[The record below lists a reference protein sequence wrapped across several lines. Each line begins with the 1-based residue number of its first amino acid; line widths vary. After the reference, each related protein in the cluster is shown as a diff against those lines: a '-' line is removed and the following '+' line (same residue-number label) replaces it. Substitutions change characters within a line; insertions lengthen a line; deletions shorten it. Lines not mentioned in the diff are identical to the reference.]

1 MPLTNT
7 HWGTYEVEVS
17 DGRVTALRPF
27 TEDPDPSP
35 IGPPIIDLLDHPTR
49 IRKPAVRRGWL
60 ENGPGPADGKRGVD
74 PFVEVGWDE
83 AESLVAAELDRV
95 RTEHGNRAIYAGS
108 YGWASAG
115 RFHHAQSQIHRF
127 LNCLGGYT
135 RSVNT
140 YSYAAAEVIVPHV
153 LGTFG
158 GMLSTH
164 TSWAS
169 IAEHCELFVGFGG
182 LVLANGQ
189 MGNGG
194 TGRHVQREGFQ
205 AAVRAGVTFVNV
217 SPRRLD
223 MEGPAAPVWIPVRP
237 NSDTAM
243 ILALCHTLRAEGL
256 VDEAFVARYTSG
268 YDRFAAYLDGTGFNG
283 AGDGVV
289 KDADWA
295 AGLTGIAADDIRHL
309 AREMAAKRTMV
320 SISWSLTRQQ
330 FGEQPY
336 WAAISLAAML
346 GQIGL
351 PGGGIGFGYGISN
364 QIGNNVAKMPYAAL
378 PQGTNNVSDFIPV
391 ARISDMLL
399 NPGQAFDYNG
409 ASYHYPDIRLVYWAG
424 GNPFHHHQD
433 LNRMLAA
440 WDRPD
445 SVIMHDW
452 CWNAA
457 TRRADIVLPCTTM
470 LEREDIGMSPKD
482 PYIVAM
488 ARAIEPVGAA
498 RDDYSILAGIAAKM
512 GLSDAFTEGRSAEDW
527 LKWLWSASQNRAKAQ
542 GTTLPDYDD
551 LVRDGYHRIAPR
563 DAEMVMMSA
572 FRDDPEL
579 APLNTPSGRIELF
592 SDRVAAFGYEDCHGH
607 ATWNEPDEWL
617 GNAGEDFPLHML
629 GKQPGNKLHSQLD
642 PGAHSQRAKIKGHEA
657 IEINPQDAA
666 VRGIAAGDI
675 VVVSSPRGRCL
686 CGAVVCDGVM
696 PGVVMISTGAWFDPE
711 DPAKGGTCRH
721 GNPNV
726 LAPDIPTSKLS
737 QGPAAHSCLV
747 QVARY
752 EGPDVRIEAFDP
764 PQIVSGR

>member
-7 HWGTYEVEVS
+7 HWGAYEVETRN
-17 DGRVTALRPF
+17 GRVIALRPF
-27 TEDPDPSP
+27 SEDPDPSP
-35 IGPPIIDLLDHPTR
+35 IGPPIVDLLDHPTR

-60 ENGPGPADGKRGVD
+60 ENGPGPAAGKRGVD

-83 AESLVAAELDRV
+83 AERLVAAELDRV
-95 RTEHGNRAIYAGS
+95 RTTFGNRAIYAGS

-127 LNCLGGYT
+127 LNCIGGYT

-158 GMLSTH
+158 GLLSTH

-169 IAEHCELFVGFGG
+169 IADHCELFVAFGG
-182 LVLANGQ
+182 LALANGQ

-194 TGRHVQREGFQ
+194 TGRHVQRAGY
-205 AAVRAGVTFVNV
+205 AAATAAGVKFVNV

-223 MEGPAAPVWIPVRP
+223 MEPPADPVWMAIRP

-256 VDEAFVARYTSG
+256 VNEAFVARCTAG
-268 YDRFAAYLDGTGFNG
+268 YDRFAAYLDGTV
-283 AGDGVV
+283 DGVV

-295 AGLTGIAADDIRHL
+295 AGLTGIDAGDMRAL
-309 AREMAAKRTMV
+309 AREMAAKRTML

-378 PQGTNNVSDFIPV
+378 PQGTNKVADFIPV

-399 NPGQAFDYNG
+399 NPGASFAYNG
-409 ASYHYPDIRLVYWAG
+409 GSYQYPDIRLVYWAG

-433 LNRMLAA
+433 LNRLLAA
-440 WDRPD
+440 WDRPE
-445 SVIMHDW
+445 SIIMHDW

-457 TRRADIVLPCTTM
+457 ARRADIVLPCTTM

-488 ARAIEPVGAA
+488 SKAMEPVGEA
-498 RDDYSILAGIAAKM
+498 RDDYAILAGIAAKM
-512 GLSDAFTEGRSAEDW
+512 GFEAEFTEGRTAGDW
-527 LKWLWSASQNRAKAQ
+527 VRWLWSASQKRAKAQ
-542 GTTLPDYDD
+542 GASLPDYED
-551 LVRDGYHRIAPR
+551 LVRDGHHLMPPR
-563 DAEMVMMSA
+563 ESEMVMLSA
-572 FRDDPEL
+572 FRADPGA

-592 SDRVAAFGYEDCHGH
+592 SQTVASFGYEDCRGH
-607 ATWNEPDEWL
+607 ATWNAPDEWL
-617 GNAGEDFPLHML
+617 GNAGADYPLHML
-629 GKQPGNKLHSQLD
+629 GKQPANKLHSQLD
-642 PGAHSQRAKIKGHEA
+642 PGAHAQRAKVKGHEA
-657 IEINPQDAA
+657 VEINPLDAA
-666 VRGIAAGDI
+666 ARGIADGD
-675 VVVSSPRGRCL
+675 VVLVHNARGSCL
-686 CGAVVCDGVM
+686 CGAVVTDGVM

-711 DPAKGGTCRH
+711 HPAQGGMCRH

-726 LAPDIPTSKLS
+726 LAPDIPTSNLS

-747 QVARY
+747 EITRY
-752 EGPDVRIEAFDP
+752 DGPQVRIAAFDP
-764 PQIVSGR
+764 PEIIAGG

>member
-7 HWGTYEVEVS
+7 HWGTYEVETGK
-17 DGRVTALRPF
+17 GRVTALRPF
-27 TEDPDPSP
+27 SEDPDPSP

-60 ENGPGPADGKRGVD
+60 DNGPGPAAGRRGVD

-83 AESLVAAELDRV
+83 AERLVAAELERV
-95 RTEHGNRAIYAGS
+95 RAEHGNRAIYAGS

-158 GMLSTH
+158 GMLSSH

-169 IAEHCELFVGFGG
+169 IADHCELFVCFGG

-194 TGRHVQREGFQ
+194 TGRHIQREGFR
-205 AAVRAGVTFVNV
+205 AAVEAGVKFVNI
-217 SPRRLD
+217 SPRRQD
-223 MEGPAAPVWIPVRP
+223 MEPPAGPFWMPVRP

-256 VDEAFVARYTSG
+256 VDVDFVARCTTG
-268 YDRFAAYLDGTGFNG
+268 YDRFAGYLDGSE
-283 AGDGVV
+283 DGLA

-295 AGLTGIAADDIRHL
+295 AGLTGIAAEDIRRL
-309 AREMAAKRTMV
+309 AREMASKRTMV

-364 QIGNNVAKMPYAAL
+364 QIGNNVARMPYAAL
-378 PQGTNNVSDFIPV
+378 PQGTNKVADFIPV

-399 NPGQAFDYNG
+399 NPGAPFDYNG
-409 ASYHYPDIRLVYWAG
+409 GSYRYPDIRLVYWAG

-445 SVIMHDW
+445 SIIMHDW
-452 CWNAA
+452 CWNAS

-470 LEREDIGMSPKD
+470 LERADIGMSPKD

-488 ARAIEPVGAA
+488 AKAVEPVGEA

-512 GLSDAFTEGRSAEDW
+512 GMEEVFTEGRSAEDW
-527 LKWLWSASQNRAKAQ
+527 LKWLWSSSQKRARAQ
-542 GTTLPDYDD
+542 GASLPDYED
-551 LVRDGYHRIAPR
+551 LVREGYHRIAPR
-563 DAEMVMMSA
+563 EDEMVMMAA
-572 FRDDPEL
+572 FRADPE
-579 APLNTPSGRIELF
+579 ASPLNTPSGRIELF
-592 SDRVAAFGYEDCHGH
+592 SDKVASFGYADCHGH

-617 GNAGEDFPLHML
+617 GNAGPAYPLHML
-629 GKQPGNKLHSQLD
+629 GKQPANKLHSQLD
-642 PGAHSQRAKIKGHEA
+642 PGAHSQRAKINGHEA
-657 IEINPQDAA
+657 IEISPQDAA
-666 VRGIAAGDI
+666 ARGLADGDI
-675 VVVSSPRGRCL
+675 ALVSSPRGQCL
-686 CGAVVCDGVM
+686 CGVVVCEGLM
-696 PGVVMISTGAWFDPE
+696 QGVVMISTGAWFDP
-711 DPAKGGTCRH
+711 DHPASGGTCRH

-752 EGPDVRIEAFDP
+752 DGPPVRIAAFDP
-764 PQIVSGR
+764 PDITSGG